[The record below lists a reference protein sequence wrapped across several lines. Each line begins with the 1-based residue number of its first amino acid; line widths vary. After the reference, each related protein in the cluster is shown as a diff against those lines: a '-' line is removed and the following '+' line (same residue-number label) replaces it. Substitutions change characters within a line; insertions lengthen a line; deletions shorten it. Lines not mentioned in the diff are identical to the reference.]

1 MRCEMEGTNIVLHH
15 IVPRVQR
22 VRAEHP
28 FY

>member
-1 MRCEMEGTNIVLHH
+1 MEGTNIVLHH